1 MALRTDYKCSAA
13 GCYDYQSPEMH
24 TKILQLQALINRF
37 SPDSFAGF
45 APISV
50 DGVIGKGTLTAFL
63 LAMFTLQGVGGTV
76 GPLAET
82 LLMSLDT
89 PEQLTQNIDGAT
101 TVLWQGVDA
110 LGATT
115 EVAPAVVSMPARVPS
130 TTNAASAAALA
141 KINSLHPG
149 TQASILDAW
158 TGLPPWGKAALV
170 LALAGGGIYAY
181 KKYGK
186 HAKAA

>member
-1 MALRTDYKCSAA
+1 MALRTDYKCSSS

-37 SPDSFAGF
+37 SPAKFGGF

-50 DGVIGKGTLTAFL
+50 DGVIGKGTLTAYL
-63 LAMFTLQGVGGTV
+63 LAMFTLSGAGGTV

-82 LLMSLDT
+82 LLLSTDT
-89 PEQLTQNIDGAT
+89 PEQLTQQIDGAT

-115 EVAPAVVSMPARVPS
+115 EVAAASSSKPASVPA
-130 TTNAASAAALA
+130 TTTAASAAALA
-141 KINSLHPG
+141 KINALHPG
-149 TQASILDAW
+149 TQASILDVW
-158 TGLPPWGKAALV
+158 TNLPPWGKAALV
-170 LALAGGGIYAY
+170 LAAAGGGIYAY

-186 HAKAA
+186 HAKPA